1 MLQTYEVSTQKK
13 SYEISVFSQKMNS
26 CILNNKDVNSYKNIA
41 FQNMTKNKAEPFKNI
56 KAIYGKIIIKRVY
69 ILF

>member
-1 MLQTYEVSTQKK
+1 
-13 SYEISVFSQKMNS
+13 MNS
-26 CILNNKDVNSYKNIA
+26 CRLSNKDVNSYKNIA